1 MTFTNFLLYHI
12 FHIIAEFYTDTRKI
26 SKQIQKQF
34 DIVSFL

>member
-1 MTFTNFLLYHI
+1 MSFTNFLLYRI
-12 FHIIAEFYTDTRKI
+12 FHIIGEFYTDTHKI